1 MAHGNRCRIDFYS
14 DHAKLPVDRLWI
26 VFGITKAL
34 KQMVASFQDIA
45 EGEGD
50 LTKRIE
56 IQSKAELAELG
67 KWFNIFIDKLQGVI
81 RQFADNSKNVD
92 HTAADL
98 SGIAA
103 HLSAGAE
110 DTSHRASSVSDAAE
124 VMSTNLNAVAA
135 AMEQSSSNASPVAA
149 GLGTDVGLHQ

>member
-56 IQSKAELAELG
+56 IQSKDELAELG
-67 KWFNIFIDKLQGVI
+67 KWFNIFMEKLQGVI
-81 RQFADNSKNVD
+81 SKVASNTRLVND
-92 HTAADL
+92 SSGEL
-98 SGIAA
+98 SNIASN
-103 HLSAGAE
+103 LAGQI
-110 DTSHRASSVSDAAE
+110 S
-124 VMSTNLNAVAA
+124 
-135 AMEQSSSNASPVAA
+135 
-149 GLGTDVGLHQ
+149 